1 MVAVK
6 LAEEPFLTRRSVMAV
21 LRPSDLPDGDGP
33 FRTLRTHRAVSNGIQ
48 VRVRGAGGHLVGQ
61 LRLYNSLNADA
72 ARASRLHQPEVAKK
86 LAACAERLER
96 TSAAKRISEAI
107 ASLSTAVP
115 ADPSSQDAPPGLR
128 RYARLRGH
136 ASWAN
141 LEHGSLTREWLV
153 QSRAWLEL
161 AGSSS
166 GSLADA
172 VVTLGNESE
181 KARAKILGDQLSIT
195 TFYGV
200 VHRLDVTAAQ
210 LESASDEAV
219 VVPRPELERQG
230 LAIVGQAVSL
240 LTEVL
245 PGGGSYILPMPAVM
259 LEPPTFEDI
268 ESPWDLLDPEN
279 LAFKGSDLKSRDS
292 DWIEREI
299 ARDPRI
305 IPVAPLPIA

>member
-1 MVAVK
+1 
-6 LAEEPFLTRRSVMAV
+6 MAV

-33 FRTLRTHRAVSNGIQ
+33 FRTLRSHRAVSSGIK
-48 VRVRGAGGHLVGQ
+48 VRVRGASGHLVGQ

-86 LAACAERLER
+86 LAAIAERLER
-96 TSAAKRISEAI
+96 TSAAKKIGEAI
-107 ASLSTAVP
+107 ASLSTAIP
-115 ADPSSQDAPPGLR
+115 ADPASQDAPPGLR
-128 RYARLRGH
+128 RYARLRGLS
-136 ASWAN
+136 SWAN
-141 LEHGSLTREWLV
+141 LEHGALTREWLV

-161 AGSSS
+161 AGSDS

-172 VVTLGNESE
+172 IVTLGNESE
-181 KARAKILGDQLSIT
+181 KARAKILGDQLSVC

-200 VHRLDVTAAQ
+200 VYRLDVTAAQ
-210 LESASDEAV
+210 LESASGEAM

-259 LEPPTFEDI
+259 LEQPTFKEA

-279 LAFKGSDLKSRDS
+279 LAFQGSHLDSRDS
-292 DWIEREI
+292 DWIERELT
-299 ARDPRI
+299 RDPRV